1 MGLPVADG
9 TDGPMM
15 LHAGFPAPVHGTRA
29 GAVAVVATAVL
40 ALAGTGLTD
49 AAGAAPPRVVLAA
62 TPAQQAQAVYDR
74 MSQAQRIG
82 QLFMVGTSVQGLGAA
97 TRTAVTTYHV
107 GNVFLGGRTTSGA
120 APVRALTATLDG
132 LATQA
137 ATARVPM
144 LIASD
149 QEGGLVQ
156 VLKGPGFSTMP
167 SAQTQG
173 TWSDATLRSRAG
185 AWGTQV
191 FRAGVNVDFAPVMD
205 VVPRTLATRNF
216 IATTKRNFGWTEP
229 VVAAKGSAFTRGM
242 RASGLALTA
251 KHFPGLGHVTANT
264 DTSATVTD
272 TVTTRTST
280 DVRSFPAA
288 VSAGASFVMVSSAT
302 YSRIDASHP
311 AVFSKT
317 VINTVLR
324 TELGFG
330 GVVTSDDLGNA
341 KAVQRWSPG
350 TRAVSFLVAGGDLVL
365 TGNATTLPAMVRA
378 VTTRASSD
386 AAFRTILRTR
396 VLRVLTAKAALGLL
410 APRPPTDGRL
420 GTATVQ
426 AVQRWLGRTQTGTLD
441 RATVVALQTR
451 VGTAA
456 DGSWGPASMAAL
468 QSYLGISRDGARA
481 WNARTVTQLQRY
493 LTTQL

>member
-1 MGLPVADG
+1 MS
-9 TDGPMM
+9 
-15 LHAGFPAPVHGTRA
+15 LHAGAAGRIRTTRSRA
-29 GAVAVVATAVL
+29 LTATAVL
-40 ALAGTGLTD
+40 ALGATGL
-49 AAGAAPPRVVLAA
+49 AGPADAAPPRIALAA
-62 TPAQQAQAVYDR
+62 TPAQLAQAAYDR
-74 MSQAQRIG
+74 MTQAQRIG
-82 QLFMVGTSVQGLGAA
+82 QLFMVGTSVKGLDAA
-97 TRTAVTTYHV
+97 ARTAVTTYHV

-132 LATQA
+132 LTTAA
-137 ATARVPM
+137 ATAGVPM

-149 QEGGLVQ
+149 QEGGQVQ

-185 AWGTQV
+185 TWGTQV

-205 VVPRTLATRNF
+205 VVPRSLATRNF
-216 IATTKRNFGWTEP
+216 IATTQRNFCWTEP
-229 VVAAKGSAFTRGM
+229 VVAAKGAAFTRGM
-242 RASGLALTA
+242 KASGLALTA

-264 DTSATVTD
+264 DTSASVTD

-288 VSAGASFVMVSSAT
+288 VAAGAPFVMVSSAT

-311 AVFSKT
+311 AAFSKT

-324 TELGFG
+324 GDLGFG

-341 KAVQRWSPG
+341 KAVQRWTPG
-350 TRAVSFLVAGGDLVL
+350 ARAVNFLVAGGDLVL

-378 VTTRASSD
+378 VTARAAAD
-386 AAFRTILRTR
+386 AAFRGILRTR
-396 VLRVLTAKAALGLL
+396 VLRVLTAKANAGLL
-410 APRPPTDGRL
+410 AARPPTDGRL
-420 GTATVQ
+420 GAPTVQ
-426 AVQRWLGRTQTGTLD
+426 VLQRWLGRPQTGTLD
-441 RATVVALQTR
+441 RATVTALQTR
-451 VGTAA
+451 AGTTA
-456 DGSWGPASMAAL
+456 DGAWGPASMAAL
-468 QSYLGISRDGARA
+468 QSYLGITRDGART
-481 WNARTVTQLQRY
+481 WNTRTVGQLQRY